1 MAAFTRETQVGTSAE
16 IVDAYFAWI
25 QSPASSISIR
35 GATLEVVATI
45 LSSSTLCPF
54 ADGVL
59 IPEWQ
64 AHLVDSFEA
73 LERGRRLGNISNDWP
88 NENLPL

>member
-35 GATLEVVATI
+35 GAI
-45 LSSSTLCPF
+45 LGSRGYDFIVTY
-54 ADGVL
+54 
-59 IPEWQ
+59 
-64 AHLVDSFEA
+64 LVSV
-73 LERGRRLGNISNDWP
+73 R
-88 NENLPL
+88 